1 MNKLDK
7 YEIST
12 KLYKELK
19 KLIKNKILIKI
30 IEDGLIINISVNNK
44 MKVIKVNITNEEIK
58 ENRITQLANII
69 EARSRRLRYVW

>member
-12 KLYKELK
+12 KLYRELK

-30 IEDGLIINISVNNK
+30 TEDGLIINISVNNK
-44 MKVIKVNITNEEIK
+44 MKVIKINITNEEIK